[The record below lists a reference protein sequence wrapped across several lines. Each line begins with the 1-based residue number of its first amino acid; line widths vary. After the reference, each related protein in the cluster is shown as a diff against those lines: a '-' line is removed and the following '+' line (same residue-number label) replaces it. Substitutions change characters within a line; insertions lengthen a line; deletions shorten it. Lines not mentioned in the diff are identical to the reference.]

1 LPCTTLPALPAGP
14 LDRDTAL
21 AMLTALR
28 ELALARQVW
37 LREPPPQPDS
47 CCGRG
52 CNGCVWE
59 SYYAAAACWR
69 QDALI
74 ALGLQA
80 PA

>member
-1 LPCTTLPALPAGP
+1 MFAALHE
-14 LDRDTAL
+14 R
-21 AMLTALR
+21 
-28 ELALARQVW
+28 ALARGVR
-37 LREPPPQPDS
+37 LREPPPEPDS

-52 CNGCVWE
+52 CSGCVWE

-74 ALGLQA
+74 SLGLEA

>member
-1 LPCTTLPALPAGP
+1 MPRNLPACPAGP

-21 AMLTALR
+21 AMFIALR
-28 ELALARQVW
+28 EMAVTRQLR
-37 LREPPPQPDS
+37 LREPPAEPDS

-52 CNGCVWE
+52 CHGCVWE

-74 ALGLQA
+74 ALGLPA